1 MSSTTAFVIS
11 AFSRHST
18 VGAILPSSSRL
29 ADAMARAAVGA
40 QHLIELGAGTGA
52 ITAALC
58 RCHPG
63 VPILAVELQVELA
76 QYLRE
81 RFPMI
86 EVRAAAAHEVLCEP
100 QTGWVAAVLVSSLP
114 FRSLPPRLRSRSS
127 VAIERFL
134 IERPASRLVQ
144 YTYLPWEPFHLGFGE
159 SLRWRRLE
167 SVWGNVPPAWVWE
180 LSSSNAESGCSQM
193 HEAGEHLA
201 PVALAPLQDVNT

>member
-18 VGAILPSSSRL
+18 VGAIMPSASRL
-29 ADAMARAAVGA
+29 ADAMARAAVA
-40 QHLIELGAGTGA
+40 AEHLIELGAGTGA

-63 VPILAVELQVELA
+63 VPILAVELEVELA

-81 RFPMI
+81 RLPMI

-100 QTGWVAAVLVSSLP
+100 QRGSAAAVLVSSLP
-114 FRSLPPRLRSRSS
+114 FRSLLPRLRSRSS

-144 YTYLPWEPFHLGFGE
+144 CTYLPWEPFHLRFGE

-167 SVWGNVPPAWVWE
+167 SVWRNVPPAWVWE
-180 LSSSNAESGCSQM
+180 LSSSNAESGSSQVPL
-193 HEAGEHLA
+193 AGTA
-201 PVALAPLQDVNT
+201 K

>member
-1 MSSTTAFVIS
+1 MSVTTAFVIS
-11 AFSRHST
+11 AFRRHST

-29 ADAMARAAVGA
+29 SDAMARAAVGA

-63 VPILAVELQVELA
+63 VPILVVEMEGKLA

-100 QTGWVAAVLVSSLP
+100 QRGSMAAVLVSSLP
-114 FRSLPPRLRSRSS
+114 FRSLPPLLRIRSS
-127 VAIERFL
+127 MAIERFL
-134 IERPASRLVQ
+134 VERPASRLVQ
-144 YTYLPWEPFHLGFGE
+144 YTYLPWEPFHLRFGE
-159 SLRWRRLE
+159 SLRWRQLE
-167 SVWGNVPPAWVWE
+167 SVWRNVPPAWVWE
-180 LSSSNAESGCSQM
+180 LSSIIAESGCGQRP
-193 HEAGEHLA
+193 LA
-201 PVALAPLQDVNT
+201 ETAR

>member
-1 MSSTTAFVIS
+1 MGASTSSTAAFITS
-11 AFSRHST
+11 ALSRPRM
-18 VGAILPSSSRL
+18 VGAILPSSRRL
-29 ADAMARAAVGA
+29 ADAMARAAAGS
-40 QHLIELGAGTGA
+40 QRLIELGSGTGT

-63 VPILAVELQVELA
+63 IPILAVELELELA

-100 QTGWVAAVLVSSLP
+100 ECGSAAAVLVSSLP
-114 FRSLPPRLRSRSS
+114 FRSLPPRLRIRSS

-144 YTYLPWEPFHLGFGE
+144 YTYLPWEPFHLRFGK
-159 SLRWRRLE
+159 SLRWQRLE
-167 SVWGNVPPAWVWE
+167 LVWRNAPPAWVWE
-180 LSSSNAESGCSQM
+180 LSSSDAEA
-193 HEAGEHLA
+193 EYNHL
-201 PVALAPLQDVNT
+201 PLTGTAK